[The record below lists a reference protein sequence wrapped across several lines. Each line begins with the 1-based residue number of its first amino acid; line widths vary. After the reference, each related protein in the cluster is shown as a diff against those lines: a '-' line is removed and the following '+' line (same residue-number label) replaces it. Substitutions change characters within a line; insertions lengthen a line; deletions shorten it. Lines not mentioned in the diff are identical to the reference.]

1 MNACRALIP
10 ALALLAACSGPAP
23 ASRAQ
28 GATASATDLQAE
40 QSLPAPRRAP
50 PNLAALQMS
59 FAPIVRHAAPAVVN
73 VYSRR
78 VVRQQVDPFWG
89 LFAGGGVSR
98 DRVEQSLG
106 SGSIVRADGAI
117 LTNHHNIE
125 NAQEIMVV
133 TADRREWPARVL
145 LDDARADLAVLKID
159 TKGERL
165 PTIAIDAA
173 AAPQVGDLVLAIGD
187 PFGVGQ
193 TVTNGIVSALARSDV
208 GISDYSFFIQ
218 TDAAINPGNS
228 GGPLV
233 DMNGDLIG
241 VNTAIVSGSGTSS
254 GVGFAI
260 PAAMAKQVV
269 TAALGGGH
277 AVARPW
283 LGVKTQGLTGDMA
296 KSLGLSVPQGVVVT
310 DVWPSGPAARAGLA
324 QGDVIVSVNGQAIN
338 DDAGLNYTVATRGE
352 GDTLSLVVRHNGGPE
367 RTVSARVEAP
377 PARPAADARTL
388 NGHNPL
394 AGASVVNVSPAAAY
408 RYGVDPFSAQGV
420 LVTAVNPGFA
430 QQIGLQAG
438 DFIREINGRKVATTA
453 ELAAALQSGPRGWTL
468 AIQRGDRVITARFQG

>member
-1 MNACRALIP
+1 MTARRALIP

-28 GATASATDLQAE
+28 SAALDDSAP
-40 QSLPAPRRAP
+40 LPAPRRVP
-50 PNLAALQMS
+50 PDLATMKLS
-59 FAPIVRHAAPAVVN
+59 FAPIVRRAAPAVVN

-78 VVRQQVDPFWG
+78 VVRAQVDPFWG
-89 LFAGGGVSR
+89 LFAGGGLSR

-106 SGSIVRADGAI
+106 SGAIVRADGVI

-133 TADRREWPARVL
+133 TADRREWPAAVL

-173 AAPQVGDLVLAIGD
+173 ASPQVGDLVLAIGD

-233 DMNGDLIG
+233 DMDGDLIG

-260 PAAMAKQVV
+260 PAVMAKQVV
-269 TAALGGGH
+269 SAALGGGH
-277 AVARPW
+277 AVVRPW
-283 LGVKTQGLTGDMA
+283 LGIKTQGLTGEMA
-296 KSLGLSVPQGVVVT
+296 KSLGLAAPQGVVVT
-310 DVWPSGPAARAGLA
+310 DVWPGGPAARAGLA
-324 QGDVIVSVNGQAIN
+324 QGDVIVSVDGQSVN
-338 DDAGLNYTVATRGE
+338 DDAGLNYTVATRGAGE
-352 GDTLSLVVRHNGGPE
+352 SLSLVVRRNGGAA
-367 RTVSARVEAP
+367 RTVAARIEAP
-377 PARPAADARTL
+377 PATPAPDLRTL
-388 NGHNPL
+388 AGRNPL

-408 RYGVDPFSAQGV
+408 RYGVDPFGAQGV
-420 LVTAVNPGFA
+420 LVTAVNGGLA
-430 QQIGLQAG
+430 RQIGLQPG
-438 DFIREINGRKVATTA
+438 DFIREINGRKIASTA
-453 ELAAALQSGPRGWTL
+453 DLAEALRPGAGAWTL
-468 AIQRGDRVITARFQG
+468 AVQRGDRVITARFSG